1 MRACVC
7 RSCVVCVRMNVFIC
21 MLEHIHVFCMFAVWC
36 YSCSLPCNLPMQE
49 YGSGRMLT
57 GEVKKELIA
66 VLQDII
72 SKHQERRALVTD
84 DMVKRFMTPRPLN
97 FGKK

>member
-1 MRACVC
+1 MYASACVQYAC
-7 RSCVVCVRMNVFIC
+7 MCACLKHYFQVLSSVVCDIYSTPVVFQ
-21 MLEHIHVFCMFAVWC
+21 LA
-36 YSCSLPCNLPMQE
+36 QE

-57 GEVKKELIA
+57 GEVKSELIA

>member
-1 MRACVC
+1 MSVC
-7 RSCVVCVRMNVFIC
+7 TYTIIVCSVAPYFQDYHTCTCVVCSAYSTPVVFQ
-21 MLEHIHVFCMFAVWC
+21 LA
-36 YSCSLPCNLPMQE
+36 QE

-57 GEVKKELIA
+57 GEVKNELIA

>member
-1 MRACVC
+1 MSEYYTHIIAVACSVAA
-7 RSCVVCVRMNVFIC
+7 
-21 MLEHIHVFCMFAVWC
+21 LLLHVFQLA
-36 YSCSLPCNLPMQE
+36 QE

-57 GEVKKELIA
+57 GEVKSELIA
-66 VLQDII
+66 VLQDVI

-97 FGKK
+97 FGKKEQAQA

>member
-1 MRACVC
+1 MSVC
-7 RSCVVCVRMNVFIC
+7 IYTIVVCSVAPYFQDYHTCVVCSIYSTPVVFQR
-21 MLEHIHVFCMFAVWC
+21 A
-36 YSCSLPCNLPMQE
+36 QE

-72 SKHQERRALVTD
+72 SKHQERRA

>member
-1 MRACVC
+1 MDTIQILYCSAVPAA
-7 RSCVVCVRMNVFIC
+7 VVFQ
-21 MLEHIHVFCMFAVWC
+21 LA
-36 YSCSLPCNLPMQE
+36 QE

-57 GEVKKELIA
+57 GEVKMELIA

-97 FGKK
+97 FRKKE

>member
-1 MRACVC
+1 MG
-7 RSCVVCVRMNVFIC
+7 VVCY
-21 MLEHIHVFCMFAVWC
+21 IHSAATIF
-36 YSCSLPCNLPMQE
+36 NLALQE

-57 GEVKKELIA
+57 ADVKMELIA

-72 SKHQERRALVTD
+72 SKHQERRALVSD

-97 FGKK
+97 FGKKEQAQAE